1 MPAEVE
7 EPARPTWA
15 SEPRT
20 LEELLDQHVIET
32 KVSGRHPGTSLFLA
46 VATSR
51 NGALVDALPDQK
63 YKLFLAHGINI
74 VTCSLPSQRKTPPQ
88 DYNGSWSPKLITI

>member
-1 MPAEVE
+1 MAPIQSEAIVPAEAE
-7 EPARPTWA
+7 EPAHPTWA
-15 SEPRT
+15 SEPKT
-20 LEELLDQHVIET
+20 LDELLDQHVIET

-63 YKLFLAHGINI
+63 YKLFLAHGIKI
-74 VTCSLPSQRKTPPQ
+74 VM
-88 DYNGSWSPKLITI
+88 GSK